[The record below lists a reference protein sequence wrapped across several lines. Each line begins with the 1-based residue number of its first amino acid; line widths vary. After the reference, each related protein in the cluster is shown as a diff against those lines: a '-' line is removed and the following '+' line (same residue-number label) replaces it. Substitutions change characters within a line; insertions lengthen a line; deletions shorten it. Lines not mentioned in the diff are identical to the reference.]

1 MAWRAG
7 LHGTA
12 VTPMSQWV
20 TSEDLTGNGTDGPGY
35 WYQVLMHEALTSM
48 TRTKGVRLYKHVRAW
63 ASSVVS
69 TPTDLY

>member
-35 WYQVLMHEALTSM
+35 CLDARGVDQYDSNQGREAI
-48 TRTKGVRLYKHVRAW
+48 
-63 ASSVVS
+63 
-69 TPTDLY
+69 